1 MKDRIKRL
9 EDRKKFFTIQLE
21 WFMDN
26 PKSFTTEIK
35 LCEIQLNAIEKEFIL
50 IEIENGKT
58 NT

>member
-1 MKDRIKRL
+1 
-9 EDRKKFFTIQLE
+9 
-21 WFMDN
+21 MDN

>member
-21 WFMDN
+21 WFMLDSKN
-26 PKSFTTEIK
+26 FSTEIK